1 MQSKVKTK
9 AQETVWWTLR
19 KFNRELLYAL
29 AIPPL
34 GPHPMELKAGTQTPA
49 PPSAPQHSHN
59 REQAELPWV
68 PRQTSGDKMWPI
80 HTME

>member
-34 GPHPMELKAGTQTPA
+34 GPHPTELKAGTQTAA
-49 PPSAPQHSHN
+49 PPSALQHSHN
-59 REQAELPWV
+59 REQAGTTVGPSTDEW
-68 PRQTSGDKMWPI
+68 
-80 HTME
+80 